1 MWVKMSNMTFSDEN
15 IDNVKVFGSI
25 FSVILCK
32 SCVKYIKNKKK
43 MIKMLKRLDFNR
55 FLLKDS

>member
-1 MWVKMSNMTFSDEN
+1 MWVKMGNMTFSDEN

-32 SCVKYIKNKKK
+32 SCVKYIECNKK

>member
-1 MWVKMSNMTFSDEN
+1 MTFSDEN

-32 SCVKYIKNKKK
+32 SCVKYIECNKK
-43 MIKMLKRLDFNR
+43 MIKMLKQLDFNR